1 MLTLNW
7 LTLHAG
13 NISAGKGRGG
23 RLATPDLLGA
33 KADATRVGTL
43 HQGKLAYNLTA
54 AGLSHADL
62 EKKDV

>member
-1 MLTLNW
+1 
-7 LTLHAG
+7 
-13 NISAGKGRGG
+13 
-23 RLATPDLLGA
+23 LGA

-62 EKKDV
+62 EKKDVETMRA